1 MTNQD
6 RQNAALP
13 RRETVAAPRRT
24 GSRPVDPRAPRA
36 GANPYLL
43 AYRRLYAR
51 HQRLIRRVGIGSAIV
66 VGVFVLGFVTL
77 WWRLAN
83 GPIQLDVA
91 TPWLAAAIEEN
102 FGSHH
107 KVQVGGTQIERTG
120 NGGAAVR
127 IRDIVVRDAEGT
139 VVASAPKAEVRVSG
153 MSLLSGRMHAE
164 SLNLVGAELSVRI
177 EQNGDVT
184 VFAGANKHPIA
195 TAPAS
200 VAAAVAN
207 GAEAPAPQ
215 PAASG
220 HPALAG
226 AAAAPQ
232 RKTSE
237 ILAALLTWIDGIG
250 ETGLDGHDLRELGL
264 KDGNL
269 TVDDARTGKH
279 WNFQDITLSLER
291 PHGGGVIVTVG
302 SSNAER
308 PWGLTAS
315 IKPTRDGSRSIE
327 LEARHVAASDLLLA
341 ARLDDGNLEANLPL
355 SASLRGE
362 FGPDGVP
369 HGLVGRIVAETG
381 YISEADGA
389 DGRIDIDHAE
399 IKLNWDAANRV
410 LMAPL
415 QVISGGNRF
424 TLLSEV
430 RAPEQAGGIWLFKIG
445 DGTIVLNSPNFAGDA
460 LVLNR
465 IAFGGQYDPANK
477 RFLVEGGDVGN
488 AEIGVAMSG
497 KAEFTGGDLRLAA
510 GFAATRM
517 SVDALKRMWPVFVS
531 PKVRDWFLTHLNSGT
546 VERIVVAVNAPLETL
561 KASGPPVPDDG
572 LSIDA
577 QATNCVVQPV
587 QGLPAL
593 HDADL
598 NVHIVGR
605 NAVITLN
612 KAIADVPSGKKLVMS
627 AGTFEVPDTAP
638 HEPPARVRFKLDGPV
653 PGAAEL
659 LAMDRLRDV
668 SQAPFDPAT
677 TRGTMSA
684 QVSLSMPLKADLP
697 PGSTNY
703 SIVVDASNFS
713 ADHMIMGQR
722 LDAAVLHITATPQG
736 FQFKNDV
743 KVGGAPANLEYHQ

>member
-6 RQNAALP
+6 RQNAALA

-24 GSRPVDPRAPRA
+24 GGRPVDPRAQRA

-43 AYRRLYAR
+43 AYRRLLAR
-51 HQRLIRRVGIGSAIV
+51 HQRLIRGVGIGSAIV
-66 VGVFVLGFVTL
+66 VGVFALGFVTL

-102 FGSHH
+102 FGSQH

-153 MSLLSGRMHAE
+153 MSLLSGHMRAE
-164 SLNLVGAELSVRI
+164 RLNLVGAEMSVRI

-195 TAPAS
+195 TASAPLVRVVGPTSPAAGNS
-200 VAAAVAN
+200 ASAAAT
-207 GAEAPAPQ
+207 
-215 PAASG
+215 
-220 HPALAG
+220 
-226 AAAAPQ
+226 AAAPQ
-232 RKTSE
+232 RRASE
-237 ILAALLTWIDGIG
+237 VFAALLSWIDGIG
-250 ETGLDGHDLRELGL
+250 ETGLDGQDLRELGL

-269 TVDDARTGKH
+269 NVDDARTGKH
-279 WNFQDITLSLER
+279 WSFKNITLSLER
-291 PHGGGVIVTVG
+291 PHGGGVVVTVG
-302 SSNAER
+302 SDNADR

-315 IKPTRDGSRSIE
+315 IKPLHDGSRSIE

-381 YISEADGA
+381 FISEADGA

-410 LMAPL
+410 LAAPL
-415 QVISGGNRF
+415 QIISGGNRI

-445 DGTIVLNSPNFAGDA
+445 SGTIVLNSPNFAGDA

-465 IAFGGQYDPANK
+465 VAFGGQYDPANK
-477 RFLVEGGDVGN
+477 RLMVEGGDIGN
-488 AEIGVAMSG
+488 ADIGVAMSG
-497 KAEFTGGDLRLAA
+497 KAELTGGDLRLAA

-546 VERIVVAVNAPLETL
+546 VERIVVAVNAPMNTL

-572 LSIDA
+572 ISIDA
-577 QATNCVVQPV
+577 QATNCVIQPV

-612 KAIADVPSGKKLVMS
+612 KAIADVPSGKKL
-627 AGTFEVPDTAP
+627 
-638 HEPPARVRFKLDGPV
+638 
-653 PGAAEL
+653 
-659 LAMDRLRDV
+659 
-668 SQAPFDPAT
+668 
-677 TRGTMSA
+677 
-684 QVSLSMPLKADLP
+684 
-697 PGSTNY
+697 
-703 SIVVDASNFS
+703 
-713 ADHMIMGQR
+713 
-722 LDAAVLHITATPQG
+722 
-736 FQFKNDV
+736 
-743 KVGGAPANLEYHQ
+743 